1 MPYSQSGQTW
11 SPPKRLTWTDG
22 TTEKTSLYI
31 DKGDNLHLVWY
42 DDSPGNADIFYK
54 SSQDEGLNW
63 TAPKRLS
70 WNSDESWHPF
80 VTADSQNNPHVVW
93 QDNTPGNWEIFYKKS
108 SDGGTS
114 WSAIKRLTWTAGNTF
129 WPLISF
135 NSNDVLHLFW
145 HDDARS
151 SSGNYEIYY
160 RKSTDEGNLW
170 SALKRLT
177 WTVASSFYV
186 SVALGSD
193 NSIHMVWADRNPGNW
208 EIFYKKS
215 TDSGNTWMVP
225 VRLTWTDSESIR
237 PCVCLDSLN
246 NPYIVYCDDLS
257 CYPKFYEL
265 YFKRSTDQGS
275 TWSSTKRLSWNYG
288 SSDYPKLAVD
298 SKNNLFLIWENQLG
312 DYISN
317 MKDYEIY
324 FKESTDGGSQWSPI
338 TRLTWTPNHSLY
350 PDIAV
355 DSKDQIHISWT
366 DHRSGSAEV
375 YYRNRK

>member
-11 SPPKRLTWTDG
+11 SPPKRLTWTNG

-42 DDSPGNADIFYK
+42 DDSLGNADIFYK

-70 WNSDESWHPF
+70 WN
-80 VTADSQNNPHVVW
+80 
-93 QDNTPGNWEIFYKKS
+93 
-108 SDGGTS
+108 
-114 WSAIKRLTWTAGNTF
+114 
-129 WPLISF
+129 
-135 NSNDVLHLFW
+135 
-145 HDDARS
+145 
-151 SSGNYEIYY
+151 
-160 RKSTDEGNLW
+160 
-170 SALKRLT
+170 
-177 WTVASSFYV
+177 
-186 SVALGSD
+186 
-193 NSIHMVWADRNPGNW
+193 
-208 EIFYKKS
+208 
-215 TDSGNTWMVP
+215 
-225 VRLTWTDSESIR
+225 
-237 PCVCLDSLN
+237 
-246 NPYIVYCDDLS
+246 
-257 CYPKFYEL
+257 
-265 YFKRSTDQGS
+265 
-275 TWSSTKRLSWNYG
+275 YG

-298 SKNNLFLIWENQLG
+298 SNNNLFLTWENQLG